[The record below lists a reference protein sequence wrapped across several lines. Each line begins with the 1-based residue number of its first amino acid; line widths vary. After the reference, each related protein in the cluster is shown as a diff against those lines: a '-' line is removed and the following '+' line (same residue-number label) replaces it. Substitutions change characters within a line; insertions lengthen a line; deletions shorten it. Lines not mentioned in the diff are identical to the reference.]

1 MIRNIFTLTLND
13 LAIAFRNKTLQ
24 LVLIIPLFVFFSLEM
39 VDQGDSEV
47 HKANIGLLQNA
58 SYPPALIDGI
68 ESADLI
74 FDVTWFGDIETAQAS
89 LKSKGIDGFLASSAT
104 EPGSVELIVLTK
116 ASLKTQAIVDGVSA
130 IQDAV
135 QGKRKSWLAGI
146 RSLHDSDIQKQ
157 TLPTWILMLVLLIG
171 FIIIPV
177 QVAEEKEKH
186 LLLGLLQTPIREIEW
201 LLAKLLLGIILTMLA
216 AGLLQLLGRFEFD
229 GGTAAASYVAILIA
243 AGFCFSASGIFLGF
257 LCRSQASARTLG
269 MLVYLPN
276 LLPAALSEFSQKLS
290 SVAPLLPSFHFYMP
304 MKAILLEG
312 GSLTTYPIE
321 LIYLLSVGLV
331 MLLLSWLLM
340 KKRWLM

>member
-1 MIRNIFTLTLND
+1 MMRNVLTLTLND

-24 LVLIIPLFVFFSLEM
+24 LVLLIPLFVFFSLEM
-39 VDQGDSEV
+39 VDQGDSGLQRV
-47 HKANIGLLQNA
+47 KVGLLKSAHYSQ
-58 SYPPALIDGI
+58 ALIGGI
-68 ESADLI
+68 ESADRA
-74 FDVTWFGDIETAQAS
+74 FDVVWLGDIEAAQTALQG
-89 LKSKGIDGFLASSAT
+89 KKIDGFLTGSAR
-104 EPGSVELIVLTK
+104 EPGSVELFVSTK
-116 ASLKTQAIVDGVSA
+116 TSLKTLAIVEGISA
-130 IQDAV
+130 LQDATE
-135 QGKRKSWLAGI
+135 GKRKPWIAAI
-146 RSLHDSDIQKQ
+146 QPLHDSDLQRQ

-171 FIIIPV
+171 FIIVPV

-216 AGLLQLLGRFEFD
+216 AGLLQLLGRFAFD
-229 GGTAAASYVAILIA
+229 GSAAVSYLAILIA

-312 GSLTTYPIE
+312 GSLTTYPVE
-321 LIYLLSVGLV
+321 LIYLFSVGAV

>member
-1 MIRNIFTLTLND
+1 MMRNVLTLTLND

-24 LVLIIPLFVFFSLEM
+24 LVLLIPLFVFFSLEM
-39 VDQGDSEV
+39 VDQGDSGLQRV
-47 HKANIGLLQNA
+47 NIGLLKGEHYSQ
-58 SYPPALIDGI
+58 ALIGGI
-68 ESADLI
+68 ESADRA
-74 FDVTWFGDIETAQAS
+74 FDVVWLGDTEAAQTALQG
-89 LKSKGIDGFLASSAT
+89 KKIDGFLAGSAR
-104 EPGSVELIVLTK
+104 EPGSMELFVSTK
-116 ASLKTQAIVDGVSA
+116 TSLKTLAIVEGISA
-130 IQDAV
+130 LQDAAE
-135 QGKRKSWLAGI
+135 GKRKPWIAAI
-146 RSLHDSDIQKQ
+146 QPLHDSDLQRQ

-171 FIIIPV
+171 FIIVPV

-201 LLAKLLLGIILTMLA
+201 LLAKLLLGMILTMLA
-216 AGLLQLLGRFEFD
+216 AGLLQLLGRFAFD
-229 GGTAAASYVAILIA
+229 GRAAVSYLAILIA

-321 LIYLLSVGLV
+321 LIYLFSVGAV
-331 MLLLSWLLM
+331 MLLLSWFLM

>member
-1 MIRNIFTLTLND
+1 MIRNILTLTLND
-13 LAIAFRNKTLQ
+13 LAIAFKNKTLQ
-24 LVLIIPLFVFFSLEM
+24 LVLLIPMFVFLALEM
-39 VDQGDSEV
+39 VDQGDSGV
-47 HKANIGLLQNA
+47 QKVNIGLLQNA

-68 ESADLI
+68 EAAERLFSVVWL
-74 FDVTWFGDIETAQAS
+74 GDAEAAQTA
-89 LKSKGIDGFLASSAT
+89 LKKKRIDGFLTSST
-104 EPGSVELIVLTK
+104 TDPGSVELIVLTK
-116 ASLKTQAIVDGVSA
+116 ASIKTLTIVEGISV
-130 IQDAV
+130 IQDTI
-135 QGKRKSWLAGI
+135 QGKRKSWIAGI
-146 RSLHDSDIQKQ
+146 RPLHDSSLQKQ

-186 LLLGLLQTPIREIEW
+186 LLLGLLQTPILEIEW
-201 LLAKLLLGIILTMLA
+201 LLAKLLLGIMLTILA
-216 AGLLQLLGRFEFD
+216 AGLLQLLGGFEFD
-229 GGTAAASYVAILIA
+229 VGTTASYVAILIA

-304 MKAILLEG
+304 MKSILLEG
-312 GSLTTYPIE
+312 GSVAAYSMQ
-321 LIYLLSVGLV
+321 LIYLLSAGLV
-331 MLLLSWLLM
+331 MLFLSWLLM

>member
-1 MIRNIFTLTLND
+1 MMRNVLTLTLND

-24 LVLIIPLFVFFSLEM
+24 LVLLIPLFVFFSLEM
-39 VDQGDSEV
+39 VDQGDSGLQRV
-47 HKANIGLLQNA
+47 NIGLLKSEHYSQ
-58 SYPPALIDGI
+58 ALIGGI
-68 ESADLI
+68 ESADRA
-74 FDVTWFGDIETAQAS
+74 FDVVWLGDAEAAQTALQG
-89 LKSKGIDGFLASSAT
+89 KKIDGFLTGSAR
-104 EPGSVELIVLTK
+104 EPGSVELFVATK
-116 ASLKTQAIVDGVSA
+116 TSLKTLAIVEGISA
-130 IQDAV
+130 LQDATE
-135 QGKRKSWLAGI
+135 GKRKPWIAAI
-146 RSLHDSDIQKQ
+146 QPLHDSDLQRQ

-171 FIIIPV
+171 FIIVPV

-216 AGLLQLLGRFEFD
+216 AGLLQLLGRFAFD
-229 GGTAAASYVAILIA
+229 GRAAASYLVILIA

-321 LIYLLSVGLV
+321 LIYLLSVGAV

-340 KKRWLM
+340 KKRWRM

>member
-1 MIRNIFTLTLND
+1 MMRNVLTLTLND

-24 LVLIIPLFVFFSLEM
+24 LVLLIPLFVFFSLEM
-39 VDQGDSEV
+39 VDQGDSGLQRV
-47 HKANIGLLQNA
+47 NIGLLKSEHYSQ
-58 SYPPALIDGI
+58 ALIGGI
-68 ESADLI
+68 EAADRT
-74 FDVTWFGDIETAQAS
+74 FDVVWLGDIEAAQTALQG
-89 LKSKGIDGFLASSAT
+89 KKIDGFLTGSAR
-104 EPGSVELIVLTK
+104 EPESVELFVSTK
-116 ASLKTQAIVDGVSA
+116 TSLKTLAIVEGISA
-130 IQDAV
+130 LQDAAE
-135 QGKRKSWLAGI
+135 GKRKPWIAAI
-146 RSLHDSDIQKQ
+146 QPLHDSDLQRQ

-216 AGLLQLLGRFEFD
+216 AGLLQLLGRFAFD
-229 GGTAAASYVAILIA
+229 GSAAVSYLAILIA

-312 GSLTTYPIE
+312 GNLTTYPIE
-321 LIYLLSVGLV
+321 LIYLFSVGAV

>member
-1 MIRNIFTLTLND
+1 MMRNVLTLTLND

-24 LVLIIPLFVFFSLEM
+24 LVLLIPLFVFFSLEM
-39 VDQGDSEV
+39 VDQGDSGLQRV
-47 HKANIGLLQNA
+47 NIGLLKNA
-58 SYPPALIDGI
+58 HYSQALIGGI
-68 ESADLI
+68 ESADRV
-74 FDVTWFGDIETAQAS
+74 FDVVWLGDTEAAQTALQG
-89 LKSKGIDGFLASSAT
+89 KKIDGFLASSAR
-104 EPGSVELIVLTK
+104 EPGSVELFVSTK
-116 ASLKTQAIVDGVSA
+116 ASLKTLAIVEGISA
-130 IQDAV
+130 IQDASE
-135 QGKRKSWLAGI
+135 GKRKPWITAI
-146 RSLHDSDIQKQ
+146 QPLHDSDLQRQ

-177 QVAEEKEKH
+177 QVAEAKEKH

-216 AGLLQLLGRFEFD
+216 AGFLQLLGRFAFD
-229 GGTAAASYVAILIA
+229 GSTAASYLAILIA

-321 LIYLLSVGLV
+321 LIYLLSVGVV

>member
-1 MIRNIFTLTLND
+1 MMRNVLTLTLND

-24 LVLIIPLFVFFSLEM
+24 LVLLIPLFVFFSLEM
-39 VDQGDSEV
+39 VDQGESGLQRV
-47 HKANIGLLQNA
+47 NIGLLKSEHYSQA
-58 SYPPALIDGI
+58 LIGGIEAADRAFDVVWLGDTEAAQPALQG
-68 ESADLI
+68 
-74 FDVTWFGDIETAQAS
+74 
-89 LKSKGIDGFLASSAT
+89 KKIDGFLAGSAR
-104 EPGSVELIVLTK
+104 EPGSVELFVSTK
-116 ASLKTQAIVDGVSA
+116 TSLKTLAIVEGISA
-130 IQDAV
+130 LQDASE
-135 QGKRKSWLAGI
+135 GKRKPWIAAI
-146 RSLHDSDIQKQ
+146 QPLHDSDLQRQ

-216 AGLLQLLGRFEFD
+216 AGLLQLLGRFAFD
-229 GGTAAASYVAILIA
+229 GSAAVSYLAILIA

-312 GSLTTYPIE
+312 GGLTTYPTE
-321 LIYLLSVGLV
+321 LIYLLSVGAV